1 MFLATTLML
10 QVALAAIQLLN
21 LVLQKAGGSLFLADI
36 LACLEKT
43 INSLDQLKVAM
54 KFCLM
59 YSLCVVS
66 ILFSMVLYSFCIF
79 YLLFW

>member
-36 LACLEKT
+36 PAYLEKT

-59 YSLCVVS
+59 YSLCVV
-66 ILFSMVLYSFCIF
+66 IFFFSMVLYSFCIF